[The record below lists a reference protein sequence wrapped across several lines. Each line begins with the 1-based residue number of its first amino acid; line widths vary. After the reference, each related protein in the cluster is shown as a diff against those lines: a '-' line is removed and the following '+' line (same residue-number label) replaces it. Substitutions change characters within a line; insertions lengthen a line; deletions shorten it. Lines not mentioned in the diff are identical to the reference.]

1 MAIVNPKKMKVAEIK
16 DELAKR
22 SLSTAGVKA
31 ELVQRLE
38 LALDEEEF
46 GSEAHE
52 QATLA
57 AAEASPIESVTPE
70 PVEEPA
76 QEVAKAA
83 SPAKHAE
90 PVPEPIKEAPSSVPV
105 VAAAPATVGMSEE
118 EKRKARAAKFG
129 IPLTEDQ
136 RKMERAQRFKAA
148 GAVDATVE
156 TAKKSKRA
164 ERFGVETDDKVHAQK
179 KARGERFGITDDSK
193 KKLER
198 ALRFNL
204 VTKEVVDEKLKQRQ
218 ARFAAK

>member
-22 SLSTAGVKA
+22 GLSTVGVKA

-57 AAEASPIESVTPE
+57 AAEASPIGSATPE

-76 QEVAKAA
+76 QEAPKEA
-83 SPAKHAE
+83 SPPKHAE
-90 PVPEPIKEAPSSVPV
+90 PVPELVKDAPV
-105 VAAAPATVGMSEE
+105 VAAAPVTVGMTEE

-136 RKMERAQRFKAA
+136 RKMERAQRFNALKAA

-156 TAKKSKRA
+156 TVKKSKRA
-164 ERFGVETDDKVHAQK
+164 ERFGIESDDKVQAQK

-218 ARFAAK
+218 ERFAAK